1 MAEGR
6 KTALALV
13 TGFLG
18 SGKTTVLNDALA
30 GMAGRRVAVVVNEW
44 GKQGVDGSLLL
55 DPAGF
60 GITELAG
67 GQLFCSC
74 VGPAFMAALERLA
87 ALDLDAVL
95 VETSGLAKPATLG
108 QLVAEVERR
117 SAGAMSFTGLACVV
131 DAVRFRVLRGAAMAL
146 DEQVAYADRFIV
158 TKTDLADPAALAE
171 TLAILKASRPDAPL
185 ALRSGSPV
193 SPAAVFGDGG
203 RRSARAPDPRWK
215 GWGEAG
221 RPRSSTLVPEG
232 AVDRRSLEAF
242 LKELADASWR
252 IKGFVGLAGM
262 PTPFLVDCVSVGY
275 KSADIGGAGTG
286 IAIDDGGVSLCPA
299 PAMAGARQAP
309 VGLTIIWR
317 GAALE
322 SAELSA
328 LWERKTGTKAAVL
341 A

>member
-1 MAEGR
+1 MADGR
-6 KTALALV
+6 KTALALL

-67 GQLFCSC
+67 GQIFCSC

-87 ALDLDAVL
+87 TLDLEAVL

-117 SAGAMSFTGLACVV
+117 TAGALYFTGLACVV
-131 DAVRFRVLRGAAMAL
+131 DAVRFRILRGAAMAL

-158 TKTDLADPAALAE
+158 TKADLVDPAALAE
-171 TLAILKASRPDAPL
+171 TLAILKDSRPDAPVT
-185 ALRSGSPV
+185 LRSGSPL
-193 SPAAVFGDGG
+193 SPAAVIGDGE
-203 RRSARAPDPRWK
+203 RRPARAQDPRWR

-232 AVDRRSLEAF
+232 AVDRRFLEAF
-242 LKELADASWR
+242 LKELAEASWR
-252 IKGFVGLAGM
+252 IKGFVPIDGV
-262 PTPFLVDCVSVGY
+262 PTPYLVDCVSVGY
-275 KSADIGGAGTG
+275 GAAGNGETGAGD
-286 IAIDDGGVSLCPA
+286 AIDDGGVSLCPA
-299 PAMAGARQAP
+299 PATAGARQAP
-309 VGLTIIWR
+309 VGLTIIWK
-317 GAALE
+317 AAAPE

-328 LWERKTGTKAAVL
+328 LWERMTGTKAAVR